1 MLNNDHKESF
11 QKNNFLKTTSL
22 LIQTEIY
29 SEIYK
34 ITIKSSKQINMMYLE
49 SWLDSINKCI
59 KIRDLRKLFIH
70 QK

>member
-34 ITIKSSKQINMMYLE
+34 ITIKSSK
-49 SWLDSINKCI
+49 
-59 KIRDLRKLFIH
+59 
-70 QK
+70 